1 MIFVKFADYTHIYTN
16 ALYMTHSNEIEEKK
30 ETETSNIF
38 YAPAPINMHYII
50 ELNEDIIYH

>member
-1 MIFVKFADYTHIYTN
+1 MK
-16 ALYMTHSNEIEEKK
+16 LKKKK

-50 ELNEDIIYH
+50 ELNEDIIYHWRVWKE